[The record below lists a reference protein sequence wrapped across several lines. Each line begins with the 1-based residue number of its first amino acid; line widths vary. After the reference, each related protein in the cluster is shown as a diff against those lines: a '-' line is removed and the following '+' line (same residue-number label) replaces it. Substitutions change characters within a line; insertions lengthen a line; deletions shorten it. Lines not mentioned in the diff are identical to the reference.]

1 MIRENFFALYTF
13 IQKTE
18 IMKNELNSKL
28 IKLEK
33 ELRKERKQEITET
46 KAEIN
51 EEKRKTEIKV

>member
-1 MIRENFFALYTF
+1 MIRENF

-18 IMKNELNSKL
+18 IMKNELNPKL

-33 ELRKERKQEITET
+33 EFKKERKQEITET

-51 EEKRKTEIKV
+51 EEKRKTVVQEIKV